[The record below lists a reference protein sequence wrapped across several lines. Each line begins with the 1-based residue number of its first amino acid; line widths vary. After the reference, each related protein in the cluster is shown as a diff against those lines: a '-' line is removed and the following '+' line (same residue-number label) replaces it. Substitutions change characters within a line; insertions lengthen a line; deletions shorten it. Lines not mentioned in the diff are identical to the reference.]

1 MGKQTRQPRCFVIA
15 GPNGAGKT
23 TFARRFLPYY
33 ADCDVFVNADLI
45 AAGLSPFAPALVA
58 VKAGRFVLEQIEFF
72 AELRRDFA
80 FETTLSGRTY
90 LRLLDRLRT
99 DGYRV
104 TLYFL
109 WLRSA
114 ETAIS
119 RVATR
124 VETGGHD
131 VPAEDIRRR
140 YDRGLRNL
148 FELYRPHLDE
158 WVLYDNSED
167 NPVPVA
173 EEVFGRLQVFD
184 QRVFGAITVNM
195 EVQ

>member
-1 MGKQTRQPRCFVIA
+1 MSKRATQPRCFIIA

-45 AAGLSPFAPALVA
+45 AAGLSPFAPALAA
-58 VKAGRFVLEQIEFF
+58 VKAGRLVLEQIDFF

-109 WLRSA
+109 WLKSA

-119 RVATR
+119 RVAKR

-140 YDRGLRNL
+140 YERGLRNL
-148 FELYRPHLDE
+148 FEVYRRHLDE
-158 WVLYDNSED
+158 WVLYDNSET

-173 EEVFGRLQVFD
+173 TETSGRLQVID
-184 QRVFGAITVNM
+184 QRQFEAITKNM

>member
-1 MGKQTRQPRCFVIA
+1 MGKRSRKPRCFVIA

-23 TFARRFLPYY
+23 TFARRYLPYY

-45 AAGLSPFAPALVA
+45 AAGLSPFAPALAA
-58 VKAGRFVLEQIEFF
+58 VKAGRLVLEQIDFF

-90 LRLLDRLRT
+90 LRLLERLRV

-119 RVATR
+119 RVAKR
-124 VETGGHD
+124 VETGGHH
-131 VPAEDIRRR
+131 VPPEDIRRR

-148 FELYRPHLDE
+148 FEVYRRHLDE
-158 WVLYDNSED
+158 WVLYDNSEA
-167 NPVPVA
+167 NPVPIA
-173 EEVFGRLQVFD
+173 TEAFGRLQVIDHRLFED
-184 QRVFGAITVNM
+184 ITKDM
-195 EVQ
+195 EVA